1 LQRSDFLIVFN
12 IESLK
17 LKNDKINIHQSL
29 IDRCRK
35 GDKKAQFEIYKLYY
49 KAMYNASFRI
59 VQDSLEAED
68 IMQESFLSAFEKLH
82 TYKNEVSFGAWLKR
96 IVVNNS
102 LDAIRKRKAELVD
115 IDNTVIEI
123 EEDITDT
130 DYEAVKNKAALIKET
145 INQLADGYR
154 IILNLY
160 LIEGY
165 DHEEISE
172 IMNISSS
179 TSRSQ
184 YARARKK
191 LLELLSQKQETNSQ
205 SSVLYN

>member
-1 LQRSDFLIVFN
+1 M
-12 IESLK
+12 
-17 LKNDKINIHQSL
+17 KNDKINIHQSL

>member
-1 LQRSDFLIVFN
+1 MQRSDFLIVFN